1 MFRLAIF
8 ILFCFTGVLTLPDN
22 ADARRGRRN
31 GRTKVVV
38 RRNGAVKVKVR
49 RGRRVRR
56 ARRTKVIIRRGV
68 AVFAAP
74 STGDLF
80 LVD

>member
-1 MFRLAIF
+1 MLKLAMLF
-8 ILFCFTGVLTLPDN
+8 LFCCVGVFSLPDN
-22 ADARRGRRN
+22 AEARRRGRA
-31 GRTKVVV
+31 KVVV

-56 ARRTKVIIRRGV
+56 ARRTRVIIRRGV

-74 STGDLF
+74 STGNLF

>member
-1 MFRLAIF
+1 MLKLVLLV
-8 ILFCFTGVLTLPDN
+8 LFCCTGVISLPDN
-22 ADARRGRRN
+22 AEARRR

-38 RRNGAVKVKVR
+38 RRNGTVKVKVR
-49 RGRRVRR
+49 RTRRVRR

-74 STGDLF
+74 STGDLL

>member
-1 MFRLAIF
+1 MKWALLL
-8 ILFCFTGVLTLPDN
+8 LFCCVGVFSLPDN
-22 ADARRGRRN
+22 AEARRR

-38 RRNGAVKVKVR
+38 RGGRAVKVKVIKR
-49 RGRRVRR
+49 RRVRR

-74 STGDLF
+74 STGNLF